1 MKFKIVADSSAN
13 LYRLEGVDFT
23 PVPLKILVGDR
34 EYVDDVR
41 LNVPGMLRDLHEYK
55 GKTSTSCPN
64 IGDWLAAFGD
74 ADVVL
79 GVALTSGISGGY
91 HAACM
96 AAKEYMA
103 NHPGR
108 QVFILDSLTT
118 GPELELLVEKYGELV
133 RKETPFAEICRCMQ
147 AYLQRTHLM
156 FSLASLE
163 NFARNGRVNPALA
176 KIAGLLGIRIVGQAS
191 AGGELQPLH
200 KCRGEKRAILQ
211 VWNCMRE
218 AGYAGGKVR
227 IRHTENRE
235 GAEKLAELIRQ
246 THPEG
251 DVRIDANRGLCAYYA
266 QEGGVLVGFESA

>member
-1 MKFKIVADSSAN
+1 MKYKIVADSSAN

-34 EYVDDVR
+34 EYVDNAQLDI
-41 LNVPGMLRDLHEYK
+41 LGMLRDLHEYK

-96 AAKEYMA
+96 AAEEYMA
-103 NHPGR
+103 NHPER

-118 GPELELLVEKYGELV
+118 GPELEVLAEKFADLVLQK
-133 RKETPFAEICRCMQ
+133 TPFDEICRYMQ

-163 NFARNGRVNPALA
+163 NFARNGRVSPALA
-176 KIAGLLGIRIVGQAS
+176 KIADLLGIRIVGQAS

-200 KCRGEKRAILQ
+200 KCRGEKRAIAQ
-211 VWNCMRE
+211 VWSCMQE

-227 IRHTENRE
+227 IRHTVNRE

-246 THPEG
+246 AYPEG

-266 QEGGVLVGFESA
+266 QEGGILVGFESA